1 MASNSLRWTA
11 KRLYL
16 ELMRRLPDRTAVD
29 LDYLRVFGV
38 LPNLATPQRF
48 SEKINH
54 LKLTHRDER
63 MPTLVDK
70 VRVKDFV
77 STALGEQWLIPTL
90 WHGDRVTEDVLRSA
104 PKPSVVKANHS
115 SAQIL
120 FLQANSNLK
129 EAANEANSWLDY
141 DHHVIHRE
149 WAYGNVRRQIL
160 IEPFI
165 GEEHAPDDY
174 KFWAFDGAV
183 RFIQVDHG
191 RFQSHTR
198 QFYTPEWKRLAFRMN
213 YPSTD
218 DDVAPP
224 RHLPQMLRAA
234 HTLAA
239 GFRFVRVDL
248 YDTEEHPLFGELTFA
263 PEAGLCR
270 FDPPEIDMQ
279 IGELWPYPLSPNETA
294 NMRSFSDAF
303 RLAKGRG

>member
-16 ELMRRLPDRTAVD
+16 EFMRRLPDRTAVD

-38 LPNLATPQRF
+38 LPNLANPRRF
-48 SEKINH
+48 SEKMQH
-54 LKLTHRDER
+54 LKLMLHDER
-63 MPTLVDK
+63 MPGLVDK

-77 STALGEQWLIPTL
+77 STALGEEWLIPTL
-90 WHGDRVTEDVLRSA
+90 WHGDRVTEDVLRNA

-120 FLQANSNLK
+120 FLHANSNLK
-129 EAANEANSWLDY
+129 EAADEANSWLSY

-149 WAYGNVRRQIL
+149 WAYGNVQRQIL

-165 GEEHAPDDY
+165 GEDKAPDDY
-174 KFWAFDGAV
+174 KFWVFDGAV

-191 RFQSHTR
+191 RFNNHTR
-198 QFYTPEWKRLAFRMN
+198 QFYTPAWKRLDFRMN
-213 YPSTD
+213 YPSTGPD
-218 DDVAPP
+218 TPP
-224 RHLPQMLRAA
+224 PPHLRQMLQAA
-234 HTLAA
+234 RTLAN

-248 YDTEEHPLFGELTFA
+248 YDTPDRPLFGELTFA

-270 FDPPEIDMQ
+270 FDPPEVDLRL
-279 IGELWPYPLSPNETA
+279 GETWSYPLSPNEVA

-303 RLAKGRG
+303 RLGEGSK